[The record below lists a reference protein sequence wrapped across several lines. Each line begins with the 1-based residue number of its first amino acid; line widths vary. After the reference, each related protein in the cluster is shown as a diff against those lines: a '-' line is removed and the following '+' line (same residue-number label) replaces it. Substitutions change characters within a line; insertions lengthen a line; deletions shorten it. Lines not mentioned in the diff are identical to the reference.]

1 MATLDDGQNGQVY
14 FYVGDKKATG
24 NELDKAGLTG
34 GHLLGIKVTE
44 MTDEPSTANPLG
56 ADEKSA
62 FTMVDLGDV
71 SGQTGAAL
79 DLASKTA
86 GITSFLRP
94 EDSAWDT
101 LDHNRFYFVTTDA
114 FALPSRFWAADFQ
127 DAAHPELGGTIKLL
141 LNGTEGQKMMDNIT
155 VNKQGHVIIL
165 EDVGKIWDYNPAAD
179 TMTMIVQHDPDR
191 FDPSAPVGGQPFL
204 TQDEE
209 SSGVIDVTDILGSAG
224 QNAYLLDVQ
233 AHYPNGPEL
242 VEGGQL
248 LLMHMDLV

>member
-1 MATLDDGQNGQVY
+1 MSIEIQFPRFD
-14 FYVGDKKATG
+14 
-24 NELDKAGLTG
+24 
-34 GHLLGIKVTE
+34 
-44 MTDEPSTANPLG
+44 P
-56 ADEKSA
+56 
-62 FTMVDLGDV
+62 
-71 SGQTGAAL
+71 QTC
-79 DLASKTA
+79 LA
-86 GITSFLRP
+86 
-94 EDSAWDT
+94 
-101 LDHNRFYFVTTDA
+101 
-114 FALPSRFWAADFQ
+114 
-127 DAAHPELGGTIKLL
+127 
-141 LNGTEGQKMMDNIT
+141 

-165 EDVGKIWDYNPAAD
+165 EDVGNNPHVGKIWDYNPAAD
-179 TMTMIVQHDPDR
+179 TMTMIAQHDPHR